1 MSNGN
6 GANPL
11 DQSILDSSQPQQQ
24 PPPQQSPVS
33 VSNAPLSSSDLN
45 AQVNALIKGNN
56 QIQMP
61 DKAPDPSDLGAT
73 AQYQAIQLAKTMQD
87 GGTPMNREQFRTLV
101 SGQYNALV
109 QQQVERQKEIFKAGL
124 DVQTEAL
131 KRALP
136 RDLDATNADQLASY
150 ADSWDSLNNLMA
162 LHKTATDNNKL
173 LGNVVTGNNPMVQG
187 ADANAVE
194 YNAYRDTILGKV
206 ARGIGGDS
214 RVDNKDLDIAR
225 NFLPNLGDSPTVAA
239 AKTLNLQ
246 KHIAGVMERQLQ
258 FYQANGFKVQPMMQG
273 PLKTMQDAN
282 AAAIQKVNN
291 APGPTLSSQTAAHA
305 NSATRLSNATSRQA
319 QANAFAAPQPQQ
331 PQLQPQPQQPQLQ
344 QQ

>member
-11 DQSILDSSQPQQQ
+11 DQSILDSSQSPPQQPQQSQQQ
-24 PPPQQSPVS
+24 PL
-33 VSNAPLSSSDLN
+33 LSSSDLN
-45 AQVNALIKGNN
+45 AQVNALIKRNN

-61 DKAPDPSDLGAT
+61 DKAPDPSDLGAV

-87 GGTPMNREQFRTLV
+87 GGTPMNLEQFRSAVT
-101 SGQYNALV
+101 GQYSALV
-109 QQQVERQKEIFKAGL
+109 KQAQERAQEVFKAGL
-124 DVQTEAL
+124 DVQTEAA

-150 ADSWDSLNNLMA
+150 ADSWDALNNLMA

-258 FYQANGFKVQPMMQG
+258 FYQANGFKVNAMIQG
-273 PLKTMQDAN
+273 PLKAMQDAN

-291 APGPTLSSQTAAHA
+291 APGPNLVSQTAAHA
-305 NSATRLSNATSRQA
+305 NTATRLSNATSRQA
-319 QANAFAAPQPQQ
+319 QANA
-331 PQLQPQPQQPQLQ
+331 LVQQPQLQ
-344 QQ
+344 QPQPQ

>member
-6 GANPL
+6 GTNPL
-11 DQSILDSSQPQQQ
+11 DQSILDVPANQPINQQVSQPSSQAGQQ
-24 PPPQQSPVS
+24 
-33 VSNAPLSSSDLN
+33 LSSSDLN
-45 AQVNALIKGNN
+45 AQVNALIKRNN

-61 DKAPDPSDLGAT
+61 SQAPDPSDLGAV

-87 GGTPMNREQFRTLV
+87 GGTPMNLEQFRTLV

-109 QQQVERQKEIFKAGL
+109 KQQVERAQEIFKAGL
-124 DVQTEAL
+124 DVQTEAA

-136 RDLDATNADQLASY
+136 RDLDATSADQLASY

-173 LGNVVTGNNPMVQG
+173 LGNYITGNNPLVQSS
-187 ADANAVE
+187 DPNAVE

-225 NFLPNLGDSPTVAA
+225 SFLPNLGDSPTVAA

-258 FYQANGFKVQPMMQG
+258 FYQANGFKVNAMVQG
-273 PLKTMQDAN
+273 PLKAMQDAN

-291 APGPTLSSQTAAHA
+291 APGPNLVSQTTAHA
-305 NSATRLSNATSRQA
+305 NTATRLSNATSRQA
-319 QANAFAAPQPQQ
+319 QANALMATQQPPQQ
-331 PQLQPQPQQPQLQ
+331 
-344 QQ
+344 